1 MQFPRLLPGDDR
13 YLSVNERTVLVTRH
27 HIIVLVGP
35 AVQTIGALIVV
46 GLVNPI
52 VESAQIA
59 NVLTFIALGLLGRLA
74 WKVLDW
80 YNAQIIIT
88 DKRIFKMSGL
98 VTRTVATMPLRMM
111 TDMTY
116 QRSAAGRLWG
126 YGTLIVE
133 SAGQDQALSQ
143 VDYLPQPDE
152 MYRTI
157 TGLIFK

>member
-13 YLSVNERTVLVTRH
+13 YLSVNERTVLVTRL
-27 HIIVLVGP
+27 HIIVLIVPGF
-35 AVQTIGALIVV
+35 QTIAAIVLV
-46 GLVNPI
+46 GLVSP
-52 VESAQIA
+52 AAGTPQIT
-59 NVLTFIALGLLGRLA
+59 NILTFVALFMLLRLA

-80 YNAQIIIT
+80 YNVQIIIT

-98 VTRTVATMPLRMM
+98 ITREVATMPLRMM

-116 QRSAAGRLWG
+116 QRTAPGRILG

-133 SAGQDQALSQ
+133 SAGQDQALSTIN
-143 VDYLPQPDE
+143 YLPQPDE